1 MALYLGLISGTSMD
15 AIDVALVDI
24 DDEVE
29 RGRIELREFAEV
41 PYPDELRARV
51 ERVVQSRAAA
61 IDEIGALHTALGQ
74 RFAEAALSLLAR
86 GRVPATVVRALG
98 SHGQTIGHGIAGP
111 TPYSWQIG
119 DPHVIAL
126 RTGIR
131 TVADFRAMDVAA
143 GGQGAPLVPG
153 FHRRVF
159 HHGDADVAVVNI
171 GGISNVSLLRRDPRM
186 PLLGFDCGPGN
197 TLMDLWAQKHLGRPY
212 DAAGRWA
219 ATGKMHAG
227 LLRQMLSEP
236 YFALPPPKSTGRELF
251 HLAWLER
258 HLAAFGAPL
267 PPADIQA
274 TLAQLTVQAIVDA
287 VEHHLPA
294 CREIVVCGGG
304 ARNDT
309 LLKLLAAAAGQ
320 RRTVTTTD
328 ARGWPSAAI
337 EACTF
342 AWLAARRLAGLP
354 GNVPSVTGATAP
366 VLLGAVYE
374 RGEF

>member
-1 MALYLGLISGTSMD
+1 MD

-24 DDEVE
+24 DTEVE
-29 RGRIELREFAEV
+29 RGRIELREFVEI
-41 PYPDELRARV
+41 PYPAELRARL
-51 ERVVQSRAAA
+51 ERVVQLRAAA

-74 RFAEAALSLLAR
+74 TFAEAALSLLSRAKET
-86 GRVPATVVRALG
+86 AAAVRALG
-98 SHGQTIGHGIAGP
+98 SHGQTIGHGIAGA
-111 TPYSWQIG
+111 TPYTWQIG

-126 RTGIR
+126 RTGIC

-159 HHGDADVAVVNI
+159 HKDDADVAVVNI
-171 GGISNVSLLRRDPRM
+171 GGLSNVSLLRRDPRT

-212 DAAGRWA
+212 DADGQWA
-219 ATGKMHAG
+219 ATGRAHAG

-236 YFALPPPKSTGRELF
+236 YFTLPPPKSTGRELF
-251 HLAWLER
+251 HLAWLEQ
-258 HLAAFGAPL
+258 HLAACDASLL
-267 PPADIQA
+267 PEDVQA
-274 TLAQLTVQAIVDA
+274 TLAALTVKTIVDA
-287 VEHHLPA
+287 IEQHLPA

-304 ARNDT
+304 ARNGT
-309 LLKLLAAAAGQ
+309 LLSLLAAAAGES
-320 RRTVTTTD
+320 RSVTTSD
-328 ARGWPSAAI
+328 ARGWPAAAI

-354 GNVPSVTGATAP
+354 GNVPSVTGAAAP

-374 RGEF
+374 SGNF

>member
-15 AIDVALVDI
+15 AIDVALLDI
-24 DDEVE
+24 DDDIEDGHIALGGFVE
-29 RGRIELREFAEV
+29 A
-41 PYPDELRARV
+41 PYPDALRARL
-51 ERVVQSRAAA
+51 ERVVQSRSAA
-61 IDEIGALHTALGQ
+61 IDELGALHTELG
-74 RFAEAALSLLAR
+74 RAFAAAALELLKR
-86 GRVPATVVRALG
+86 TGTVPAAVRALG
-98 SHGQTIGHGIAGP
+98 SHGQTIGHGVEGAM
-111 TPYSWQIG
+111 PYTWQLG
-119 DPHVIAL
+119 DPHTIAL

-153 FHRRVF
+153 FHRRLF
-159 HHGDADVAVVNI
+159 RDEAADVAVVNI
-171 GGISNVSLLRRDPRM
+171 GGLANVSLLRRDPHL

-197 TLMDLWAQKHLGRPY
+197 TLMDLWTQRHLGLPC
-212 DAAGRWA
+212 DLDGQWA
-219 ATGKMHAG
+219 ASGQMQAG

-258 HLAAFGAPL
+258 QLAAFGHPL
-267 PPADIQA
+267 VPVDVQA
-274 TLAQLTVQAIVDA
+274 TLAQLTVTAVAEAIA
-287 VEHHLPA
+287 RHLPS

-304 ARNDT
+304 ARNST
-309 LLKLLAAAAGQ
+309 LLRLLAEATGKD
-320 RRTVTTTD
+320 RTVTTSD
-328 ARGWPSAAI
+328 ARRWPSGAI

-354 GNVPSVTGATAP
+354 GNVPTVTGARAS

-374 RGEF
+374 AGNF